1 MFKKILLAGLA
12 LIAAFAANAQGAAP
26 IRIGAFVART
36 GQAAFLGEPGKK
48 TLELFVSDLNKAGGL
63 LGRKVELILYDS
75 KSNAKDATD
84 LVRRLLDQD
93 KVDFLIG
100 GVTTGE
106 TMAVVP
112 LVEEARIPYLSLA
125 GASVIVNPVKKYV
138 FKTAHTDRMSVE
150 KIYTQIRREGG
161 SRVALLAGSGG
172 YDQSCRNN
180 ANELAPG
187 MAIKLVADEQHGAG
201 DSDVTVQLT
210 NIRRANPD
218 AIIYCGF
225 GAPSALVAKNHNLL
239 GLQQKLYMTVGVASR
254 AYIEAAGNAA
264 EGSRVTASGILG
276 FEDMPASDPLYAVTK
291 RFSDAYKAAYAE
303 SPSSFAG
310 VAYDAILLA
319 TEAIKAAKT
328 TEKEQVRD
336 ALENLRGV
344 AGINGV
350 FSYGPG
356 NHQGITAESLK
367 VMQVV
372 RQQFRIV
379 R

>member
-1 MFKKILLAGLA
+1 MLKKIASALA
-12 LIAAFAANAQGAAP
+12 LTATFAVSAQTAP
-26 IRIGAFVART
+26 PIKIGAFVART

-48 TLELFVSDLNKAGGL
+48 TLELYVSDLNKAGGL
-63 LGRKVELILYDS
+63 LGRKVELVLYDS
-75 KSNAKDATD
+75 KSSAKEATD
-84 LVRRLLDQD
+84 LVRRLIDQD
-93 KVDFLIG
+93 KIDFLIG

-112 LVEEARIPYLSLA
+112 LVEEARIPYISLA

-150 KIYTQIRREGG
+150 KIYSQIKREGG
-161 SRVALLAGSGG
+161 AKVALLAGAGG
-172 YDQSCRNN
+172 YDQSCRKN
-180 ANELAPG
+180 ATELAPTMG
-187 MAIKLVADEQHGAG
+187 VQLVADEQHGVG

-276 FEDMPASDPLYAVTK
+276 FEDMAPNDPLYSVTK
-291 RFSDAYKAAYAE
+291 RFVETYKTAYAE
-303 SPSSFAG
+303 APSSFAG

-319 TEAIKAAKT
+319 VEAIKAAKT
-328 TEKEQVRD
+328 VEKDKVRD
-336 ALENLRGV
+336 ALEGLRGV
-344 AGINGV
+344 PGINGV
-350 FSYGPG
+350 FTFAAD
-356 NHQGITAESLK
+356 NHQGISADSLR
-367 VMQVV
+367 VMQVS
-372 RQQFRIV
+372 RQQFRV
-379 R
+379 VK